1 MGVIPTDCRVGGFSI
16 SCLLWISLN
25 SKCSALNS
33 PSSAISIITIHT
45 LHYVTISPVLYM
57 ANLSRGKPLRL
68 ERKLVIY
75 GNSSMLVY
83 LYILSIDTRPYIRSG
98 TMHKKPLQILANC
111 FAMVHIRG
119 DSIIF
124 VLFTTAWQTML
135 REVWLHGTVYGFLI
149 IRN

>member
-57 ANLSRGKPLRL
+57 ANLSRGKPLWL
-68 ERKLVIY
+68 ERKLIIC

-98 TMHKKPLQILANC
+98 TMHKNLCKFSRIALPWFTFVATPLSSHYSPQLGKQC
-111 FAMVHIRG
+111 FVK
-119 DSIIF
+119 
-124 VLFTTAWQTML
+124 
-135 REVWLHGTVYGFLI
+135 YGFMA
-149 IRN
+149 